1 MSIVISKI
9 ILVRG
14 HNTLAFHCC
23 RSPLHPSVGT
33 GGLTCKV
40 QAHRV
45 NIHMHSYYC
54 TNCAFPLLRFSIYIY
69 ILYILEKRSHFTLFH
84 FVCEELKFENLKK
97 DTPLSVVDFFSN
109 DDHHVKV
116 KPETTIHHDP

>member
-14 HNTLAFHCC
+14 HNTSVFHCW
-23 RSPLHPSVGT
+23 RSQQHPSVLT

-45 NIHMHSYYC
+45 NIHIHSYC
-54 TNCAFPLLRFSIYIY
+54 VAMNAL
-69 ILYILEKRSHFTLFH
+69 
-84 FVCEELKFENLKK
+84 NLSFK
-97 DTPLSVVDFFSN
+97 
-109 DDHHVKV
+109 
-116 KPETTIHHDP
+116 